1 MAFTGAKWI
10 WQQGRESRE
19 PVKQAAPIGYSRL
32 AYPLLGRLRGTFLFG
47 IFRVFFFFFFLL
59 LFLIS
64 FCYYFI
70 SIFRVPK
77 TGPRRRVWENSLETL
92 S

>member
-47 IFRVFFFFFFLL
+47 IFRVFFFFFFPPFVSHFVLL
-59 LFLIS
+59 LFHFNFPS
-64 FCYYFI
+64 
-70 SIFRVPK
+70 SED
-77 TGPRRRVWENSLETL
+77 WAS
-92 S
+92 